1 MPAYF
6 RVCIP
11 GSAAMCSAHIRNR
24 SYIDEV
30 QDLDSDPGERENLR
44 GTAAEHELLNLLIS
58 RAGPLPETA

>member
-1 MPAYF
+1 
-6 RVCIP
+6 
-11 GSAAMCSAHIRNR
+11 MCSAHIRNR